1 MSGGESPYSVFIM
14 TEVKYIMEKLR
25 LLHPVEVTGVSRRE
39 FEYDIERLTVEQ
51 FIQCSNRAGI
61 MVNKVMEINAALH
74 EQLAKQAIMN
84 VDRDVDI
91 ADLDRIKGRD
101 VVSLTRI
108 GRAMFNQEEDIKIDD
123 ENKEIRMKHGINGV
137 KSLKYD
143 FESITVEQFDK
154 ADGHGG
160 FANNKMMEI
169 NEALHVYLGAY
180 AVANANNMKVEDTI
194 KEIKG
199 KDVILV
205 ATLGRLFFTPIA
217 EDMLQTEDISQESSL
232 EEPLDPT
239 QESTIAESEILE
251 EDH

>member
-1 MSGGESPYSVFIM
+1 
-14 TEVKYIMEKLR
+14 MEKLR
-25 LLHPVEVTGVSRRE
+25 LLHPVEVTGVSKRE
-39 FEYDIERLTVEQ
+39 FEYDIEQLTVDQ

-61 MVNKVMEINAALH
+61 MVNKVMEINVALH

-84 VDRDVDI
+84 VNRDTDI
-91 ADLDRIKGRD
+91 TDLDRIKGRD
-101 VVSLTRI
+101 VVSLARV
-108 GRAMFNQEEDIKIDD
+108 GRSMFNPEQDIKIDN
-123 ENKEIRMKHGINGV
+123 ENKEIHLKHGINGV
-137 KSLKYD
+137 KVLKFD

-180 AVANANNMKVEDTI
+180 AVANANNMKVEEAI
-194 KEIKG
+194 KEIRG

-239 QESTIAESEILE
+239 QESTIAESETLE